1 MRLARDVKGELARI
15 EPARACCR
23 RAELEGLRFQ
33 DGDAIRT
40 LDPSTARVAMR
51 LTAGRAVTSR
61 MDRGSGTRHHLAVPA
76 PRRRGEWRWA
86 SAAACDRRAFLRG
99 VVLGSGSLSFST
111 TGPHV
116 EFVFRNRARARRLR
130 RRLATSG
137 IRVAEFER
145 RGRAVVYLKGRD
157 EVATLLRLTGAHGAL
172 LDFEAEQVGRDVQN
186 RLNRLLN
193 AEGANVNRTV
203 HAAERQVR
211 AIERLEEAGWL
222 DQLTPSVRAVAD
234 ARRAHPE
241 ADLEALA
248 GGLELG
254 RSAVHHR
261 LRRLEQLAAEAGR
274 QPGRRGR

>member
-61 MDRGSGTRHHLAVPA
+61 MDRGSGTRHHLAVAA
-76 PRRRGEWRWA
+76 PRRGGEWRWG

-99 VVLGSGSLSFST
+99 VVLGSGSLSFSA

-116 EFVFRNRARARRLR
+116 EFVFQNRARARRLR

-157 EVATLLRLTGAHGAL
+157 EVATLLQLTGAHGAL

-193 AEGANVNRTV
+193 AEAANVNRTV

-211 AIERLEEAGWL
+211 AIERLEASGRF
-222 DQLTPSVRAVAD
+222 DQLTPDLRAVAD

-248 GGLELG
+248 RGLQLG

-274 QPGRRGR
+274 QTGRQGR